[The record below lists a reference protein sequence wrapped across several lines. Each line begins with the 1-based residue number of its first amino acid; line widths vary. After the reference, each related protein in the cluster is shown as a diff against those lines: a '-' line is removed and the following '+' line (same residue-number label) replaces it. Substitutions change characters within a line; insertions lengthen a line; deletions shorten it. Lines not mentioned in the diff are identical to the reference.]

1 MVGTLDT
8 HTHDIRHLSKSKP
21 NHIIYILK
29 PRIKQKMSPRN
40 AFSRDPVQCIIEILI
55 IVGALNWLTIGF
67 FNYDFVT
74 KLFKSFSKYI
84 FMTVGIAGVI
94 RLFQKLMW
102 IMV

>member
-1 MVGTLDT
+1 M
-8 HTHDIRHLSKSKP
+8 HPPH
-21 NHIIYILK
+21 
-29 PRIKQKMSPRN
+29 
-40 AFSRDPVQCIIEILI
+40 AFSRHPIQFIAELLI

-94 RLFQKLMW
+94 RLFHKLVW
-102 IMV
+102 ILA

>member
-1 MVGTLDT
+1 MTPRQAFA
-8 HTHDIRHLSKSKP
+8 RHPIQL
-21 NHIIYILK
+21 I
-29 PRIKQKMSPRN
+29 
-40 AFSRDPVQCIIEILI
+40 AEFLI

-94 RLFQKLMW
+94 RLFHKLMW
-102 IMV
+102 IMA

>member
-1 MVGTLDT
+1 
-8 HTHDIRHLSKSKP
+8 
-21 NHIIYILK
+21 
-29 PRIKQKMSPRN
+29 MSPQQV
-40 AFSRDPVQCIIEILI
+40 FTRDPVQCIIEMLI

-67 FNYDFVT
+67 LNYDFVT

-102 IMV
+102 IMA